1 MEKNIVIDGR
11 EYHLVTN
18 GATPRLYRSL
28 FRREVFTEMT
38 HAMEEKG
45 DGFEVINAEVFENLA
60 FTMAIQGGSLPMA
73 TKIEDW
79 LGSMSSPTAI
89 IQVAGEIL
97 ELWTEETD
105 TTSVGKKE

>member
-1 MEKNIVIDGR
+1 MEKNIVIDGK
-11 EYHLVTN
+11 EYRLVTN

-28 FRREVFTEMT
+28 FRKEVFTEMT
-38 HAMEEKG
+38 HAMEQKG
-45 DGFEVINAEVFENLA
+45 DSFEIVNAEVFENLA

-79 LGSMSSPTAI
+79 LAAMSSPTAI
-89 IQVAGEIL
+89 IQVAGDIM
-97 ELWTEETD
+97 ELWSEETE

>member
-1 MEKNIVIDGR
+1 MEKNIVIDGK
-11 EYHLVTN
+11 EYRLVTN

-28 FRREVFTEMT
+28 FRKEVFTEMT

-79 LGSMSSPTAI
+79 LASMSSPTAI

-97 ELWTEETD
+97 ELWTEETE